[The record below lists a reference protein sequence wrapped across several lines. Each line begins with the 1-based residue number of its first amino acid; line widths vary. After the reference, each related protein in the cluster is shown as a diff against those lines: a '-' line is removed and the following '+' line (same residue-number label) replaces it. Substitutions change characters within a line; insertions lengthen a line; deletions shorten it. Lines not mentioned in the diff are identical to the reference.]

1 MQSDTP
7 FEAARQTLG
16 ITVLELW
23 FTYFALGGS
32 EDAYA
37 LTGYLSGDSVPSAA
51 THDTIAHALNQTFS
65 ERGEHSPVPYHD
77 AQQPHRY

>member
-1 MQSDTP
+1 MHTP
-7 FEAARQTLG
+7 LEAARQTLD

-37 LTGYLSGDSVPSAA
+37 LAAYLDGQTTASTA
-51 THDTIAHALNQTFS
+51 THNTIVHALNQTFS
-65 ERGEHSPVPYHD
+65 ERGENSPVPYHD
-77 AQQPHRY
+77 E